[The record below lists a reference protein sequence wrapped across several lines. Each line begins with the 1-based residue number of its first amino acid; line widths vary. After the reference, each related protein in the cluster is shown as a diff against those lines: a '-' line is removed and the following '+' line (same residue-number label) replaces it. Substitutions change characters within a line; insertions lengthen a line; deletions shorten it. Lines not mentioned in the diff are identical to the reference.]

1 MTRNHHPR
9 RLAWLAAIA
18 AAGLLVTGCGDSS
31 GGNAAPDKSVAP
43 QSENADLHAMLP
55 EDVQEAGKVSVGTEA
70 LYPPFE
76 QFAADNKTI
85 EGLDPDLGKALG
97 EVLGI
102 EVEFT
107 HTAFDGLLTAL
118 DGGRFDLVIAGITDT
133 EEREAIYDFVNYFM
147 TGQSI
152 VVKKDNPSG
161 IHGIADLCGKPV
173 AVLKAST
180 QEKLLG
186 EFNEDE
192 CAGDPIDIG
201 SFPSDR
207 DALLQV
213 QSGRAEAAFTQ
224 DAVGAYNAKH
234 IGGGNQFEIGN
245 SEALLP
251 VPVGIVFRK
260 DSTQLRDAFQA
271 ALKEII
277 ANGAYDE
284 ILAKWDMTGG
294 SFKEATINGA
304 ES

>member
-1 MTRNHHPR
+1 
-9 RLAWLAAIA
+9 
-18 AAGLLVTGCGDSS
+18 
-31 GGNAAPDKSVAP
+31 
-43 QSENADLHAMLP
+43 MLP
-55 EDVQEAGKVSVGTEA
+55 DDIQAAGKVSVGTEA

-118 DGGRFDLVIAGITDT
+118 DGDRFDLVIAGITDT
-133 EEREAIYDFVNYFM
+133 KEREAKYDFVNYFM

-152 VVKKDNPSG
+152 VVKKGNPSG

-186 EFNEDE
+186 EFNQEE
-192 CAGDPIDIG
+192 CASDPITIG

-207 DALLQV
+207 DALVQV
-213 QSGRAEAAFTQ
+213 QTGRSEAAFTQ
-224 DAVGAYNAKH
+224 DAVGRLQRQEH
-234 IGGGNQFEIGN
+234 RRRH
-245 SEALLP
+245 P
-251 VPVGIVFRK
+251 VR
-260 DSTQLRDAFQA
+260 DRQLRGPAPRPGRHGLRQGGHPA
-271 ALKEII
+271 ARRLP
-277 ANGAYDE
+277 GC
-284 ILAKWDMTGG
+284 
-294 SFKEATINGA
+294 A
-304 ES
+304 ERGHRQRRLRGDSRQVGHEHGQLRGRHHQRG

>member
-1 MTRNHHPR
+1 MTRNIHPR
-9 RLAWLAAIA
+9 RLAWLAATA
-18 AAGLLVTGCGDSS
+18 AACTLFAGCGSSSSDSD
-31 GGNAAPDKSVAP
+31 AKAPVAE
-43 QSENADLHAMLP
+43 QQENQELHDMLP
-55 EDVQEAGKVSVGTEA
+55 DDIQAAGKVSVGTEA

-118 DGGRFDLVIAGITDT
+118 DGDRFDLVIAGITDT
-133 EEREAIYDFVNYFM
+133 KEREAKYDFVNYFM

-152 VVKKDNPSG
+152 VVKKGNPSG

-186 EFNEDE
+186 EFNQEE
-192 CAGDPIDIG
+192 CASDPITIG

-207 DALLQV
+207 DALVQV
-213 QSGRAEAAFTQ
+213 QTGRSEAAFTQ
-224 DAVGAYNAKH
+224 DAVGAYNAKN
-234 IGGGNQFEIGN
+234 IGGGTQFEIGN

-251 VPVGIVFRK
+251 VPVGMVFGK
-260 DSTQLRDAFQA
+260 EDTQLRDAFQA
-271 ALKEII
+271 ALKEVI
-277 ANGAYDE
+277 ANGAYEE
-284 ILAKWDMTGG
+284 ILAKWDMSTG
-294 SFKEATINGA
+294 SFEDATINGA
-304 ES
+304 E

>member
-1 MTRNHHPR
+1 MKRNTYTR
-9 RLAWLAAIA
+9 RLAWLAATA
-18 AAGLLVTGCGDSS
+18 AAGALLAGCGASS
-31 GGNAAPDKSVAP
+31 SDDAAQAEVPE
-43 QSENADLHAMLP
+43 QQENSSLHDMLP
-55 EDVQEAGKVSVGTEA
+55 ADIQEAGKVSVGTEA

-76 QFAADNKTI
+76 QFASDNKTI

-102 EVEFT
+102 DVEFT

-133 EEREAIYDFVNYFM
+133 KEREAIYDFVNYFM

-152 VVKKDNPSG
+152 VVKKGNPSN

-186 EFNEDE
+186 EFNDNE
-192 CAGDPIDIG
+192 CAGNAIDIG

-207 DALLQV
+207 DALMQV

-224 DAVGAYNAKH
+224 DAVGAYNAKN

-260 DSTQLRDAFQA
+260 DSTELRDAFQA
-271 ALKEII
+271 ALKEVI
-277 ANGAYDE
+277 ASGAYDD
-284 ILAKWDMTGG
+284 ILAKWDMSGG
-294 SFKEATINGA
+294 SFKDATINGA
-304 ES
+304 E

>member
-1 MTRNHHPR
+1 MTRNFHPR
-9 RLAWLAAIA
+9 RLAWLAATA
-18 AAGLLVTGCGDSS
+18 AACTLFAGCGSS
-31 GGNAAPDKSVAP
+31 SSSDAKEPVTQ
-43 QSENADLHAMLP
+43 QSENAELHDMLP
-55 EDVQEAGKVSVGTEA
+55 DDVRAAGKVSIGTEA

-118 DGGRFDLVIAGITDT
+118 DGGRFDLVMAGITDT
-133 EEREAIYDFVNYFM
+133 KEREAIYDFVNYFM

-152 VVKKDNPSG
+152 VVKKGNPSG

-186 EFNEDE
+186 EFNENE
-192 CAGDPIDIG
+192 CADNPIDIG

-207 DALLQV
+207 DALMQV
-213 QSGRAEAAFTQ
+213 QSGRSEAAFTQ
-224 DAVGAYNAKH
+224 DAVGAYNAKN

-251 VPVGIVFRK
+251 VPVGIVFTK
-260 DSTQLRDAFQA
+260 EDTQLRDAFQA
-271 ALKEII
+271 ALEEII

-284 ILAKWDMTGG
+284 ILAKWDMSGG

>member
-1 MTRNHHPR
+1 MTRNTNPR
-9 RLAWLAAIA
+9 RLAWLAATA
-18 AAGLLVTGCGDSS
+18 AACTLFAGCGSSSSDSD
-31 GGNAAPDKSVAP
+31 AKAPVAE
-43 QSENADLHAMLP
+43 QEESQELHDMLP
-55 EDVQEAGKVSVGTEA
+55 DDIQAAGKVSVGTEA

-118 DGGRFDLVIAGITDT
+118 DGDRFDLVIAGITDT
-133 EEREAIYDFVNYFM
+133 EEREAKYDFVNYFM

-152 VVKKDNPSG
+152 VVKKGNPSG

-186 EFNEDE
+186 EFNQEE
-192 CAGDPIDIG
+192 CASDPITIG

-207 DALLQV
+207 DALVQV
-213 QSGRAEAAFTQ
+213 QTGRSEAAFTQ
-224 DAVGAYNAKH
+224 DAVGAYNAKN
-234 IGGGNQFEIGN
+234 IGGGTQFEIGN

-251 VPVGIVFRK
+251 VPVGMVFGK
-260 DSTQLRDAFQA
+260 EDTQLRDAFQA
-271 ALKEII
+271 ALKAVI
-277 ANGAYDE
+277 ASGAYEE
-284 ILAKWDMTGG
+284 ILAKWDMSTG
-294 SFKEATINGA
+294 SFEDATINGA
-304 ES
+304 E

>member
-1 MTRNHHPR
+1 MTRNIHPR
-9 RLAWLAAIA
+9 RLAWLAATA
-18 AAGLLVTGCGDSS
+18 AACTLFAGCGSSSSDSD
-31 GGNAAPDKSVAP
+31 AKEPVAQ

-55 EDVQEAGKVSVGTEA
+55 DDIQDAGKVSVGTEA

-133 EEREAIYDFVNYFM
+133 KEREAIYDFVNYFM

-152 VVKKDNPSG
+152 VVKKGNPSD

-186 EFNEDE
+186 EFNDDE
-192 CAGDPIDIG
+192 CAGNAIDIG

-207 DALLQV
+207 DALMQV
-213 QSGRAEAAFTQ
+213 QSGRSEAAFTQ
-224 DAVGAYNAKH
+224 DAVGAYNAKN

-251 VPVGIVFRK
+251 VPVGIVFTK
-260 DSTQLRDAFQA
+260 EDTQLRDAFQA
-271 ALKEII
+271 ALKEVIES
-277 ANGAYDE
+277 GAYDE
-284 ILAKWDMTGG
+284 ILAKWDMSGG
-294 SFKEATINGA
+294 TFKDASINGA
-304 ES
+304 E

>member
-1 MTRNHHPR
+1 MTRNTHPG
-9 RLAWLAAIA
+9 RLAWLAATA
-18 AAGLLVTGCGDSS
+18 AACALFAGCGGNSS
-31 GGNAAPDKSVAP
+31 TGSDAKEPVAQ
-43 QSENADLHAMLP
+43 QSENADLHDMLP
-55 EDVQEAGKVSVGTEA
+55 DDIQAAGKVSIGTEA

-118 DGGRFDLVIAGITDT
+118 DGGRFDLVMAGITDT
-133 EEREAIYDFVNYFM
+133 KEREAIYDFVNYFM

-152 VVKKDNPSG
+152 VVKKGNPSD

-186 EFNEDE
+186 EFNENE
-192 CAGDPIDIG
+192 CAGNAIDIG

-207 DALLQV
+207 DALMQV
-213 QSGRAEAAFTQ
+213 QSGRSEAAFTQ
-224 DAVGAYNAKH
+224 DAVGAYNAKT
-234 IGGGNQFEIGN
+234 IGGGTQFEIGN

-271 ALKEII
+271 ALKEVI

-284 ILAKWDMTGG
+284 ILAKWDMSGG
-294 SFKEATINGA
+294 SFKDATINGA
-304 ES
+304 E

>member
-1 MTRNHHPR
+1 MTRNIHPR
-9 RLAWLAAIA
+9 RLAWLAATA
-18 AAGLLVTGCGDSS
+18 AACTLFAGCGGSS
-31 GGNAAPDKSVAP
+31 SESSATAPVAE
-43 QSENADLHAMLP
+43 QQENQELHDMLP
-55 EDVQEAGKVSVGTEA
+55 DDIQAAGKVSVGTEA

-76 QFAADNKTI
+76 QFASDNKTI

-118 DGGRFDLVIAGITDT
+118 DGDRFDLVIAGITDT
-133 EEREAIYDFVNYFM
+133 KEREAKYDFVNYFM

-152 VVKKDNPSG
+152 VVKKGNPSD

-186 EFNEDE
+186 EFNQEE
-192 CAGDPIDIG
+192 CASDPITIG

-207 DALLQV
+207 DALVQV
-213 QSGRAEAAFTQ
+213 QTGRSEAAFTQ
-224 DAVGAYNAKH
+224 DAVGAYNAKN
-234 IGGGNQFEIGN
+234 IGGGTQFEIGN

-251 VPVGIVFRK
+251 VPVGMVFGK
-260 DSTQLRDAFQA
+260 EDTQLRDAFQA
-271 ALKEII
+271 ALKEVI
-277 ANGAYDE
+277 ASGAYEE
-284 ILAKWDMTGG
+284 ILAKWDMSTG
-294 SFKEATINGA
+294 SFEDATINGA
-304 ES
+304 E

>member
-1 MTRNHHPR
+1 MKRTTYTH
-9 RLAWLAAIA
+9 RLAWLAATA
-18 AAGLLVTGCGDSS
+18 AACTLIAGCGSSSS
-31 GGNAAPDKSVAP
+31 GGDGAQAEVPEQQQN
-43 QSENADLHAMLP
+43 QSLHDMLP
-55 EDVQEAGKVSVGTEA
+55 ADIQEAGKVSVGTEA

-76 QFAADNKTI
+76 QFASDNKTI

-102 EVEFT
+102 KVEFT

-133 EEREAIYDFVNYFM
+133 KEREAIYDFVNYFM

-152 VVKKDNPSG
+152 VVKKGNPSD

-186 EFNEDE
+186 EFNENE
-192 CAGDPIDIG
+192 CAGNPIDIG

-207 DALLQV
+207 DALMQV
-213 QSGRAEAAFTQ
+213 QSGRSEAAFTQ

-251 VPVGIVFRK
+251 VPVGIVFTK
-260 DSTQLRDAFQA
+260 ESTQLRDAFQA
-271 ALKEII
+271 ALKEVI
-277 ANGAYDE
+277 ASGAYDD
-284 ILAKWDMTGG
+284 ILAKWDMSGG
-294 SFKEATINGA
+294 SFKDASINGA
-304 ES
+304 E

>member
-1 MTRNHHPR
+1 MTRNIHPR
-9 RLAWLAAIA
+9 RLAWLAATA
-18 AAGLLVTGCGDSS
+18 AACTLFAGCGNSSS
-31 GGNAAPDKSVAP
+31 GSDAKEPVTQ
-43 QSENADLHAMLP
+43 QSENAELHDMLP
-55 EDVQEAGKVSVGTEA
+55 DDVQAAGKVSIGTEA

-118 DGGRFDLVIAGITDT
+118 DGGRFDLVMAGITDT
-133 EEREAIYDFVNYFM
+133 KEREAIYDFVNYFM

-152 VVKKDNPSG
+152 VVKKGNPSG
-161 IHGIADLCGKPV
+161 IHGIPDLCGKPV

-186 EFNEDE
+186 EFNENE
-192 CAGDPIDIG
+192 CAGNPIDIG
-201 SFPSDR
+201 SFPTDR
-207 DALLQV
+207 DALMQV
-213 QSGRAEAAFTQ
+213 QSGRSEAAFTQ
-224 DAVGAYNAKH
+224 DAVGAYNAKT
-234 IGGGNQFEIGN
+234 IGGGNAFEIGN

-251 VPVGIVFRK
+251 VPVGIVFTK
-260 DSTQLRDAFQA
+260 EDTQLRDAFQA
-271 ALKEII
+271 ALKEVI

-284 ILAKWDMTGG
+284 ILAKWDMSGG
-294 SFKEATINGA
+294 SFKDATINGA
-304 ES
+304 Q